1 MKAVV
6 VAILCEM
13 FHKGGRGKPRGFGFG
28 GFSVAS
34 KPKEPHKVP
43 VSPAAAVL
51 AGRAPPAMG
60 RSHSHS
66 TAERFPLPGQRR
78 P

>member
-1 MKAVV
+1 
-6 VAILCEM
+6 M

-28 GFSVAS
+28 GFAVAS
-34 KPKEPHKVP
+34 KPKEPQKVP

-51 AGRAPPAMG
+51 AGRVPPAKV
-60 RSHSHS
+60 RPSSYS
-66 TAERFPLPGQRR
+66 SSDRFPLPGQRR